1 MVDLDKLQKEVYQNK
16 IDKGFDIRDNKEN
29 IYKQFNFIQGEV
41 AEAFEAYHKG
51 MDTLGE
57 ELADV
62 CLYILGLCEI
72 KGISLEKEILN
83 VLPEGVAYYPTDEYT
98 DMVKAGIIDPTKVVR
113 TALQDAASVASL
125 LITTE
130 AMVTEI
136 PESKGCH
143 CGGHDAG
150 GPGMGGMGF

>member
-16 IDKGFDIRDNKEN
+16 IDKGFDIRDNREN

-83 VLPEGVAYYPTDEYT
+83 KLEIIKKRKYVKINGA
-98 DMVKAGIIDPTKVVR
+98 MVK
-113 TALQDAASVASL
+113 Q
-125 LITTE
+125 
-130 AMVTEI
+130 
-136 PESKGCH
+136 SK
-143 CGGHDAG
+143 DEK
-150 GPGMGGMGF
+150 

>member
-16 IDKGFDIRDNKEN
+16 IDKCFDIRDNREN

-83 VLPEGVAYYPTDEYT
+83 KLEIIKKRKYINVNGA
-98 DMVKAGIIDPTKVVR
+98 MVK
-113 TALQDAASVASL
+113 Q
-125 LITTE
+125 
-130 AMVTEI
+130 
-136 PESKGCH
+136 SK
-143 CGGHDAG
+143 DDK
-150 GPGMGGMGF
+150 

>member
-57 ELADV
+57 ELADI

-83 VLPEGVAYYPTDEYT
+83 KLEIIKKRKYVKINGA
-98 DMVKAGIIDPTKVVR
+98 MVK
-113 TALQDAASVASL
+113 Q
-125 LITTE
+125 
-130 AMVTEI
+130 
-136 PESKGCH
+136 SK
-143 CGGHDAG
+143 DDK
-150 GPGMGGMGF
+150 